1 MKLTQTILSANLL
14 APWLQAR
21 HWTSPSEWRTELPA
35 SPIFLESKAKRRCIV
50 TSKVI
55 LPMKKITIVFL
66 TVCIALAAGCRWV
79 GVRGNGHI
87 ETDDRAISAFT
98 EIDARGAFEIEWQSG
113 PPALRITTDEN
124 LLSYVESD
132 VSGDTLHLRT
142 HDQIWPTHGIKV
154 IISSPTRAAAR
165 IRGAVRLT
173 AKQLTGPKF
182 ALEGSGASR
191 VSLDGN
197 VDELLADMTGASE
210 VEASGLQTKAAEIS
224 TTGAGDAKVAVAE
237 KLKVAI
243 TGAGKVTFSG
253 NPTVEKHI
261 TGAGSVRRKD

>member
-1 MKLTQTILSANLL
+1 
-14 APWLQAR
+14 
-21 HWTSPSEWRTELPA
+21 
-35 SPIFLESKAKRRCIV
+35 
-50 TSKVI
+50 
-55 LPMKKITIVFL
+55 MKKITIVFL
-66 TVCIALAAGCRWV
+66 TVCVALAAGCRWV

-87 ETDDRAISAFT
+87 ETDDRTISAFT

-165 IRGAVRLT
+165 IRGAVKLT

-210 VEASGLQTKAAEIS
+210 LDASSLQTKAAEIS
-224 TTGAGDAKVAVAE
+224 TTGAGDAEVAVAE
-237 KLKVAI
+237 TLKVAI
-243 TGAGKVTFSG
+243 TGAGKVTYSG
-253 NPTVEKHI
+253 NPTIEKHI
-261 TGAGSVRRKD
+261 AGAGSVHHKD